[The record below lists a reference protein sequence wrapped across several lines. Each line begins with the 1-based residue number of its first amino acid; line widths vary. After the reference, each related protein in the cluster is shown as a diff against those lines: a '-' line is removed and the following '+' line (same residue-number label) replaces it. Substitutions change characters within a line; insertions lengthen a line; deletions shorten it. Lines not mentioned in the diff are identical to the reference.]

1 MFSYVTKDF
10 LDLLKHY
17 EELIEEEEVDD
28 EEMRTYFCFVIDFD
42 K

>member
-28 EEMRTYFCFVIDFD
+28 EEMRTYCYLALNFD